1 MKRLVTIIEDEK
13 EIAELIKRFLTQNN
27 FEVRHYVTA
36 EAMLSGPVTDSCIYL
51 VDWNLPGM
59 KGTDLIRALRAKD
72 KFSPIFMI
80 SGYNKA
86 EEVVEGLKA
95 GADDYLIKP
104 FNYDELIVRVE
115 NAWSKMNQLK
125 GSLMHYGLK
134 LIPEANSLM
143 REGVIL
149 NLTAREYVIFAH
161 LYENR
166 NKPST
171 REELIACF
179 PAGEN
184 VAVRN
189 IDVHIFSLRKKLQRV
204 GLAVETVWG
213 VGYKIVVE
221 ESSGNGKDAQTKA

>member
-13 EIAELIKRFLTQNN
+13 EIAELIKRFLTHHNY
-27 FEVRHYVTA
+27 EVRHFLTA
-36 EAMLSGPVTDSCIYL
+36 EAFLNGPTVESSLYL

-59 KGTDLIRALRAKD
+59 KGTELIRSIRAKD

-80 SGYNKA
+80 SGYNKS

-104 FNYDELIVRVE
+104 FNYDELVVRVE

-125 GSLMHYGLK
+125 GNLLHYGLK
-134 LIPEANSLM
+134 LIPEANSIM

-149 NLTAREYVIFAH
+149 NLTSREYVIFAH

-166 NKPST
+166 NRPST

-179 PAGEN
+179 PEGEN

-189 IDVHIFSLRKKLQRV
+189 IDVHIFSLRKKLQRI

-221 ESSGNGKDAQTKA
+221 DGSVEQQAVSKA

>member
-13 EIAELIKRFLTQNN
+13 EIADLIKRFLTQQG
-27 FEVRHYVTA
+27 FEVSHYSSS
-36 EAMLSGPVTDSCIYL
+36 EDFLSQQVQDSSIYL

-59 KGTDLIRALRAKD
+59 KGVDLIRHVRSKD

-80 SGYNKA
+80 SGYNKD
-86 EEVVEGLKA
+86 EEVVEGLKS

-104 FNYDELIVRVE
+104 FNYDELAVRVE
-115 NAWSKMNQLK
+115 NAWNKMSQLQANPPQ
-125 GSLMHYGLK
+125 YGIK

-143 REGVIL
+143 REGIIL

-161 LYENR
+161 LYQHQGQA
-166 NKPST
+166 ST
-171 REELIACF
+171 REELISCF
-179 PAGEN
+179 DSSEK

-204 GLAVETVWG
+204 GITVETVWG

-221 ESSGNGKDAQTKA
+221 QIRR

>member
-1 MKRLVTIIEDEK
+1 MRRLVTIIEDEI
-13 EIAELIKRFLTQNN
+13 EIADLMQRFLVKNG
-27 FEVRHYVTA
+27 FDVRHFSNA
-36 EAMLSGPVTDSCIYL
+36 EALLQGPNLESSIYL

-59 KGTDLIRALRAKD
+59 KGVDLIRSIRARD
-72 KFSPIFMI
+72 KFSPIFMV
-80 SGYNKA
+80 SGYNKS
-86 EEVVEGLKA
+86 EEIVEGLKA
-95 GADDYLIKP
+95 GADDYMVKP
-104 FNYDELIVRVE
+104 FNYDELMVRVE

-125 GSLMHYGLK
+125 GSLMNYGLK
-134 LIPEANSLM
+134 LIPEANSIM

-149 NLTAREYVIFAH
+149 NLTSREYVIFAH

-179 PAGEN
+179 PEGEN
-184 VAVRN
+184 VAIRN
-189 IDVHIFSLRKKLQRV
+189 IDVHIFSLRKKLQRI

-221 ESSGNGKDAQTKA
+221 EPSDTPKDPSR